1 MDEEGFGNITKLVSK
16 AHLDTDAG
24 GSDAG
29 SNMDGNGIS
38 GLGSESR
45 RGDSSGE
52 GGIGDRGIG
61 DRGRGAQ
68 VSQQAAQHS
77 SNQGPHVSFGDLER
91 LNGGIIA
98 LTGGADGPLDCLL
111 DEGHGEAAKARLD
124 RLKAVFGD
132 RLYVEL
138 QRHSQDMRERR
149 IEAQLVALAYS
160 QEVPLVATNQCYFA
174 RREDFE
180 AHDALIAIAEGSV
193 VASEDRRRL
202 SPEHYFK
209 SRAEMMVL
217 FADLPEAL
225 ENTVEIARRC
235 ATRAR
240 KHNPILPRFTGESA
254 DPAAAVG
261 EESREL
267 KSQAREGLRA
277 RMRMFKPAPGFDVD
291 DYEKRLEFELGIIEQ
306 MGFPGY
312 FLIVSDFIK
321 WAKSQD
327 IPVGPGRGSGAGSL
341 VAWALTI
348 TDIDPM
354 R

>member
-16 AHLDTDAG
+16 AHLDSDAG

-138 QRHSQDMRERR
+138 QRH
-149 IEAQLVALAYS
+149 
-160 QEVPLVATNQCYFA
+160 
-174 RREDFE
+174 
-180 AHDALIAIAEGSV
+180 
-193 VASEDRRRL
+193 
-202 SPEHYFK
+202 
-209 SRAEMMVL
+209 
-217 FADLPEAL
+217 
-225 ENTVEIARRC
+225 
-235 ATRAR
+235 
-240 KHNPILPRFTGESA
+240 
-254 DPAAAVG
+254 
-261 EESREL
+261 
-267 KSQAREGLRA
+267 
-277 RMRMFKPAPGFDVD
+277 
-291 DYEKRLEFELGIIEQ
+291 
-306 MGFPGY
+306 
-312 FLIVSDFIK
+312 
-321 WAKSQD
+321 
-327 IPVGPGRGSGAGSL
+327 
-341 VAWALTI
+341 
-348 TDIDPM
+348 
-354 R
+354 